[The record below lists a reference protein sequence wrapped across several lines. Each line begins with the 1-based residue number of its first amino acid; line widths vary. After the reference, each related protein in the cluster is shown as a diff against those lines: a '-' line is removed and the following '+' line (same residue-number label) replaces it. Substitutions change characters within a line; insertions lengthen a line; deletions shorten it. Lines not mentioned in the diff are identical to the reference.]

1 MVFPIQGDFVWI
13 DTGVGV
19 PIGAE
24 VQVSNSG
31 KLQLIDDEGKVQTA
45 PPHKNPQ
52 SISLFW
58 FL

>member
-1 MVFPIQGDFVWI
+1 MVFPNQGDFVWI

-24 VQVSNSG
+24 VQVSDSG

-45 PPHKNPQ
+45 PHKNPH